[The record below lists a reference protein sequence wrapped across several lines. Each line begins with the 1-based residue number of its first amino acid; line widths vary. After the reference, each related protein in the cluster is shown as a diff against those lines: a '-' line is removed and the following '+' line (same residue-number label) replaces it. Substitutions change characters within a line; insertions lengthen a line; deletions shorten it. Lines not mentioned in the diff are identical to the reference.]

1 MIRKFIIMA
10 AVTGA
15 MAAASPALATGWG
28 GWGGWGKPGSS
39 SSSGGKGSSTSSGGS
54 SGGQSTS
61 SGGHKVPEPGMLGI
75 LGASLL
81 GLGYARRRAAKRR

>member
-1 MIRKFIIMA
+1 MIRKFIVVA
-10 AVTGA
+10 ALTGA
-15 MAAASPALATGWG
+15 IATASPALAGGWG
-28 GWGGWGKPGSS
+28 GWGGWGKPG
-39 SSSGGKGSSTSSGGS
+39 GSSTSGGS
-54 SGGQSTS
+54 SGGTTTSSGGTTTS